1 MATIE
6 ITDENFEEKV
16 LKSKTPVLLDFF
28 ATWCGPCKAISKP
41 LEEISEEFKDK
52 LIVGKI
58 NIDDNPN
65 TPVKMGC
72 RGIPLLILFKDG
84 KAVDQKV
91 GAASKD
97 SYVTWLKS
105 KLA

>member
-28 ATWCGPCKAISKP
+28 ATWCGPCSAISKP

-52 LIVGKI
+52 LIAQGADPIPGTPEQFARFITSEVERWRKLIAQSKI
-58 NIDDNPN
+58 
-65 TPVKMGC
+65 T
-72 RGIPLLILFKDG
+72 LE
-84 KAVDQKV
+84 
-91 GAASKD
+91 
-97 SYVTWLKS
+97 
-105 KLA
+105 

>member
-41 LEEISEEFKDK
+41 LEEISEE
-52 LIVGKI
+52 
-58 NIDDNPN
+58 NENN
-65 TPVKMGC
+65 TK
-72 RGIPLLILFKDG
+72 
-84 KAVDQKV
+84 
-91 GAASKD
+91 SKD
-97 SYVTWLKS
+97 SLVAY
-105 KLA
+105 